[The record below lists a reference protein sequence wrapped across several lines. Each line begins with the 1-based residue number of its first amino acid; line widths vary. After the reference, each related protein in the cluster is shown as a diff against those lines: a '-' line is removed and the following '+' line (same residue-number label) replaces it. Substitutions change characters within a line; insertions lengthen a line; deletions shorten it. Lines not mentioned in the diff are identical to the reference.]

1 MKPSFLTAPFFMI
14 SYSDFLFFLLYFLLS
29 FLMFCYFIFLCVYQ
43 NHLTISIWHTS
54 IAFSAFSWLSG
65 VTPAQHFASTMI
77 GTSGRDALTRSAL
90 EITQISV
97 HSPTN
102 VMLSIFSSSFIAAR
116 SPARSV
122 EPNVSLSIASVFL
135 RASSSLLICQPSVSR
150 MQCGTGS
157 FLPSWVSRYQV
168 SWVSL
173 VKSTVPS
180 KVLIFSS
187 TCGTIA
193 TASFV
198 PSAPSMKSF
207 CISTTTNTF
216 CISYSSSISALI
228 SSSQSAIACKVMVSS
243 F

>member
-1 MKPSFLTAPFFMI
+1 M
-14 SYSDFLFFLLYFLLS
+14 
-29 FLMFCYFIFLCVYQ
+29 
-43 NHLTISIWHTS
+43 
-54 IAFSAFSWLSG
+54 
-65 VTPAQHFASTMI
+65 
-77 GTSGRDALTRSAL
+77 
-90 EITQISV
+90 SV

-102 VMLSIFSSSFIAAR
+102 VMLSISSSSFIATS

-122 EPNVSLSIASVFL
+122 EPNVSLSIGSVFL

-157 FLPSWVSRYQV
+157 FLPSWVPRYQV

-193 TASFV
+193 TASFLHIDYYQY
-198 PSAPSMKSF
+198 F
-207 CISTTTNTF
+207 LHLLFFLHLCLN
-216 CISYSSSISALI
+216 LI
-228 SSSQSAIACKVMVSS
+228 FAVCHCL
-243 F
+243 

>member
-150 MQCGTGS
+150 MQCGTGFLGVEVPGFMGVSGEEYSSVKGSDFFFYMRYDRNS
-157 FLPSWVSRYQV
+157 FFCSKCAVDEIILHIDYYQYF
-168 SWVSL
+168 L
-173 VKSTVPS
+173 HLLFFLHLCLN
-180 KVLIFSS
+180 LIFAV
-187 TCGTIA
+187 CH
-193 TASFV
+193 
-198 PSAPSMKSF
+198 
-207 CISTTTNTF
+207 C
-216 CISYSSSISALI
+216 L
-228 SSSQSAIACKVMVSS
+228 
-243 F
+243 